1 MFHTSAIPI
10 TVTGLSLRLYLMHAN
25 RKLRFTHLL
34 ALPMFKSIVVALA
47 LVQLLL
53 SSAVA
58 LATPVYKCSANG
70 TVRYQEGPCQPDSRK
85 PPTIEELNAARQKQ
99 LGQEAQRPGSP
110 KPQSGSSAKP
120 EAAVV
125 APGKLLASA
134 GTTFKCD
141 SRKHCSQM
149 TSCAEAKYFLANCP
163 GVKMD
168 GDRDGIPCEEQF
180 CGH

>member
-10 TVTGLSLRLYLMHAN
+10 TVTDLSFRLYLMHAN

-34 ALPMFKSIVVALA
+34 ASTTFKSMVLAFA

-53 SSAVA
+53 PSAV
-58 LATPVYKCSANG
+58 ATPVYKCSVNG
-70 TVRYQEGPCQPDSRK
+70 TVHYQEGPCQPDSRK

-99 LGQEAQRPGSP
+99 LAQDALRPSRP
-110 KPQSGSSAKP
+110 KPPSGSSAKP
-120 EAAVV
+120 EAAVA

-180 CGH
+180 CGQ

>member
-1 MFHTSAIPI
+1 MFHSSAALI
-10 TVTGLSLRLYLMHAN
+10 TVTDLSLRLYFMHAY

-34 ALPMFKSIVVALA
+34 ALPMFKSIVLVLALA
-47 LVQLLL
+47 QLLL
-53 SSAVA
+53 PSAV
-58 LATPVYKCSANG
+58 ATPVYKCSVNG

-99 LGQEAQRPGSP
+99 LAQDALRPGSP
-110 KPQSGSSAKP
+110 KPPSSSSAKP
-120 EAAVV
+120 EAAVA

-180 CGH
+180 CGQ

>member
-1 MFHTSAIPI
+1 MFHSAATPI
-10 TVTGLSLRLYLMHAN
+10 TVTDLSLRLYLMHAN

-34 ALPMFKSIVVALA
+34 ASPTFKSMVLAFA

-58 LATPVYKCSANG
+58 TPVYKCSVNG
-70 TVRYQEGPCQPDSRK
+70 AVHYQEGPCQPDSRK
-85 PPTIEELNAARQKQ
+85 PPTVEELNAARQKQ
-99 LGQEAQRPGSP
+99 LAQDAQRPSSP
-110 KPQSGSSAKP
+110 KQPSSSSAKP
-120 EAAVV
+120 EAAVA

-134 GTTFKCD
+134 GTTFRCD

-163 GVKMD
+163 NVKMD

-180 CGH
+180 CGQ

>member
-1 MFHTSAIPI
+1 
-10 TVTGLSLRLYLMHAN
+10 MHAN
-25 RKLRFTHLL
+25 RKLRFTRLL
-34 ALPMFKSIVVALA
+34 ALSMFKSIVAALA
-47 LVQLLL
+47 LAQLLL
-53 SSAVA
+53 PSAV
-58 LATPVYKCSANG
+58 ATPVYKCSANG

-180 CGH
+180 CGQ

>member
-10 TVTGLSLRLYLMHAN
+10 TVTDLSLRLYFMHAY

-34 ALPMFKSIVVALA
+34 ALPMFKSIVLAFA

-53 SSAVA
+53 PSAV
-58 LATPVYKCSANG
+58 ATPVYKCSANG

-99 LGQEAQRPGSP
+99 LAQDALRPGNPRQPS
-110 KPQSGSSAKP
+110 SSSAKP
-120 EAAVV
+120 EAAVA

-168 GDRDGIPCEEQF
+168 GDRDGIPCEEQL